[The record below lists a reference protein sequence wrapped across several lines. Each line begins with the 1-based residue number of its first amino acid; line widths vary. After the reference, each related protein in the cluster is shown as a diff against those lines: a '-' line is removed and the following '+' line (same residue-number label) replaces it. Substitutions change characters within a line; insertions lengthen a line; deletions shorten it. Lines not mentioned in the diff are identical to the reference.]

1 MGLKHYK
8 RHLAASFVII
18 AAVVIGITGIDRTVI
33 DPNIFTYALLFL
45 LCSVLLACSH
55 LMKERIIRTY
65 PSSMINFN
73 FKVSV
78 AQILACIVFMPFIMM
93 ISKYCERFTI
103 LDLQVAQDQ
112 PGIF

>member
-1 MGLKHYK
+1 MFLRTLMGLKHFK
-8 RHLAASFVII
+8 RHLAASFVILV
-18 AAVVIGITGIDRTVI
+18 AVIIGLTGIDRTTI
-33 DPNIFTYALLFL
+33 DPNVFTYALLFL

-93 ISKYCERFTI
+93 ISKYYERFTI
-103 LDLQVAQDQ
+103 PDL
-112 PGIF
+112 